1 MNPSEKS
8 KNDRSGAQSAENPPI
23 AAGKPAVR
31 SGENQRVDLDRACW
45 YIFDPAWLDERAAD
59 DAFVRLREESDWAQ
73 RAIVARGKEV
83 MQPRLM
89 DWYGEIPYRYSG
101 QTLEP
106 RPAPPLID
114 ELAGRAGATA
124 GESFN
129 HVLLNLYR
137 DGRDSIAMHADNELE
152 LGWEPVIASLSLGA
166 ERRFVIQHKKK
177 RSWRRRIQLTHGSLL
192 VMGGAFQRRWRH
204 AVPRQGAVETERI
217 NVTFRRLFGPPGWRP
232 EPTERG
238 PRGD

>member
-8 KNDRSGAQSAENPPI
+8 TRVETNPSDRQTSAVLLPEPRPGPN
-23 AAGKPAVR
+23 AVR
-31 SGENQRVDLDRACW
+31 VELDRACW
-45 YIFDPAWLDERAAD
+45 YFFDPDWLGRTEADE
-59 DAFVRLREESDWAQ
+59 AFRLLREESDWVQ

-89 DWYGEIPYRYSG
+89 DWEGEIPYRYSG

-106 RPAPPLID
+106 RPFSPVISDLNQ
-114 ELAGRAGATA
+114 RAGEAA

-137 DGRDSIAMHADNELE
+137 DGRDSIAMHADNEPE
-152 LGWEPVIASLSLGA
+152 LGWEPTIASLSLGVT
-166 ERRFVIQHKKK
+166 RRFVIQHKKK
-177 RSWRRRIQLTHGSLL
+177 RSWKRRLELTHGSLL

-204 AVPRQGAVETERI
+204 AVPRQGPVEDERI

-232 EPTERG
+232 APVNDREKRG
-238 PRGD
+238 